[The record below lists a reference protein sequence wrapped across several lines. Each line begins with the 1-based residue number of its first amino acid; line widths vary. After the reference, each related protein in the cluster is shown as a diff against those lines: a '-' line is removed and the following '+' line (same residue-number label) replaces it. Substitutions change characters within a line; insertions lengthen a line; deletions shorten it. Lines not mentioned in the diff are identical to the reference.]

1 MSCSPIILSTYS
13 VTGDCSNS
21 GNGEVYFEVIGGF
34 TTSGYT
40 ISEFTT
46 TGLFPL
52 SAGTTAYTTN
62 NLTGGTYT
70 IGITDACASPTPQ
83 TAYFDIYISTGSC
96 VTIESTNT
104 TCGLDNGSITA
115 TTTNSYGTD
124 TYFLYETT
132 LGYITSGDS
141 FSNIFSNLPSG
152 IYYVEGEDPGGCSG
166 TSESCLIKSSTT
178 IQYGFY
184 VVDDSTCISNTGSG
198 KIYVTGITGTPPF
211 TITWSPNANGQTG
224 CPITGL
230 TAGTYVMTIV
240 DDLGCTVTDSVVVG
254 TVDPLGIITYGAVQ
268 PSCFGNDGEITVFIS
283 GGTAPFCFSGSNGT
297 VDVVFDNEYTFSGL
311 GGGSFSVNVFDAGLC
326 VASGTTSLVTPNGF
340 NITSVITNNS
350 TCSSNSGSIN
360 VLINNG
366 VYAGTLQYSLT
377 GPIIQS
383 IFTNGVCNFTNLP
396 SGSYTLTI
404 QDSPNVS
411 GCIFSVELEINNT
424 DSYIPLPETTGTT
437 CGLNNGVLNFTI
449 SGSPSLPITYN
460 INGGTPNVNL
470 TQASSLFTNLSSG
483 TYTVTTTDATG
494 CTQTLSVTVPS
505 SEPVDFNFTNIDPV
519 VGNDGEIYLNILSG
533 SPIFTITWSPN
544 AGVVTGSTHLVG
556 LSADT
561 YTVTVT
567 DNFGCTKTGSTQLF
581 GTTQYNNSSNF
592 IVCEDN
598 FTDSG
603 ILGKRGL
610 SQMLNEGFYDLTL
623 NDINCILNS
632 ASFTATVSV
641 EDQSVEEVFY
651 VTNSLYDAPTDD
663 LWVSTVKF
671 LLSQFSGIG
680 DVNFDLG
687 NNTAIIKTKCSS
699 KNQDCIQLNFNQLT
713 DERVIISLE
722 INYDVSCVSCP

>member
-1 MSCSPIILSTYS
+1 MSCSPIILSNYS
-13 VTGDCSNS
+13 VTGDCSNL
-21 GNGEVYFEVIGGF
+21 GNGAVYFEVIGGF

-70 IGITDACASPTPQ
+70 IGITDACVSPTPQ

-104 TCGLDNGSITA
+104 TCGLNNGSITA

-141 FSNIFSNLPSG
+141 FSNIFSNLSSG

-184 VVDDSTCISNTGSG
+184 VVDDSTCVSNTGSG
-198 KIYVTGITGTPPF
+198 KIYVTGVTGTPPF

-240 DDLGCTVTDSVVVG
+240 DDLGCTVTDTVVVG

-297 VDVVFDNEYTFSGL
+297 VDVVFDTEYTFSGL

-340 NITSVITNNS
+340 NVTSVITNNS

-411 GCIFSVELEINNT
+411 GCIFSVDLEIDNT
-424 DSYIPLPETTGTT
+424 DSYIPLPLITGTT
-437 CGLNNGVLNFTI
+437 CGLNNGVLNFSI

-460 INGGTPNVNL
+460 INGGNPNVNL

-483 TYTVTTTDATG
+483 TYAVTTTDATG

-505 SEPVDFNFTNIDPV
+505 SEPVDFSFTNIDPV

-544 AGVVTGSTHLVG
+544 AGVVTGTHLVG

-567 DNFGCTKTGSTQLF
+567 DKFGCTKTGSTQLF

>member
-1 MSCSPIILSTYS
+1 MSCSPIILSNYS
-13 VTGDCSNS
+13 VTGDCSNL
-21 GNGEVYFEVIGGF
+21 GNGAVYFEVIGGF

-70 IGITDACASPTPQ
+70 IGITDACVSPTPQ

-104 TCGLDNGSITA
+104 TCGLNNGSITA

-184 VVDDSTCISNTGSG
+184 VVDDSTCVSNTGSG
-198 KIYVTGITGTPPF
+198 KIYVTGVTGTPPF

-297 VDVVFDNEYTFSGL
+297 VDVVFDTEYTFSGL

-340 NITSVITNNS
+340 NVTSVITNNS

-396 SGSYTLTI
+396 SGNYTLTI

-411 GCIFSVELEINNT
+411 GCIFSVDLEIDNT
-424 DSYIPLPETTGTT
+424 DSYIPLPLITGTT
-437 CGLNNGVLNFTI
+437 CGLNNGVLNFSI

-460 INGGTPNVNL
+460 INGGNPNVNL

-483 TYTVTTTDATG
+483 TYAVTTTDATG

-505 SEPVDFNFTNIDPV
+505 SEPVDFSFTNIDPV

-544 AGVVTGSTHLVG
+544 AGVVTGTHLVG

-567 DNFGCTKTGSTQLF
+567 DKFGCTKTGSTQLF

-623 NDINCILNS
+623 NDINCTLNS

>member
-13 VTGDCSNS
+13 VTGDCSNL
-21 GNGEVYFEVIGGF
+21 GNGAVYFEVIGGF

-70 IGITDACASPTPQ
+70 IGITDACVSPTPQ

-104 TCGLDNGSITA
+104 TCGLNNGSITA

-184 VVDDSTCISNTGSG
+184 VVDDSTCVSNTGSG
-198 KIYVTGITGTPPF
+198 KIYVTGVTGTPPF

-297 VDVVFDNEYTFSGL
+297 VDVVFDTEYTFSGL

-340 NITSVITNNS
+340 NVTSVVTNNS

-411 GCIFSVELEINNT
+411 GCIFSVDLEINNT
-424 DSYIPLPETTGTT
+424 DSYIPLPLITGTT
-437 CGLNNGVLNFTI
+437 CGLNNGALNFSI
-449 SGSPSLPITYN
+449 SGSPSLPVTYN
-460 INGGTPNVNL
+460 INGGNPNVNL

-505 SEPVDFNFTNIDPV
+505 SEPVDFSFTNINPV

-544 AGVVTGSTHLVG
+544 AGVVTGTHLVG

-567 DNFGCTKTGSTQLF
+567 DKFGCTKTGSTQLF

>member
-1 MSCSPIILSTYS
+1 MSCSPIILSNYS
-13 VTGDCSNS
+13 VTGDCSNL
-21 GNGEVYFEVIGGF
+21 GNGAVYFEVIGGF

-70 IGITDACASPTPQ
+70 IGITDACVSPTPQ

-104 TCGLDNGSITA
+104 TCGLNNGSITA

-132 LGYITSGDS
+132 IGYITSGDS

-184 VVDDSTCISNTGSG
+184 VVDDSTCVSNTGSG
-198 KIYVTGITGTPPF
+198 KIYVTGVTGTPPF

-297 VDVVFDNEYTFSGL
+297 VDVVFDTEYTFSGL

-340 NITSVITNNS
+340 NVTSVVTNNS

-411 GCIFSVELEINNT
+411 GCIFSVDLEIDNT
-424 DSYIPLPETTGTT
+424 DSYIPLPLITGTT
-437 CGLNNGVLNFTI
+437 CGLNNGVLNFSI

-460 INGGTPNVNL
+460 INGGNPNVNL

-505 SEPVDFNFTNIDPV
+505 SEPVDFSFTNINPV

-544 AGVVTGSTHLVG
+544 AGVVTGTHLVG

-567 DNFGCTKTGSTQLF
+567 DKFGCTKTGSTQLF

>member
-13 VTGDCSNS
+13 VTGDCSNL
-21 GNGEVYFEVIGGF
+21 GNGAVYFEVIGGF

-70 IGITDACASPTPQ
+70 IGITDACVSPTPQ

-104 TCGLDNGSITA
+104 TCGLNNGSITA

-132 LGYITSGDS
+132 IGYITSGDS

-184 VVDDSTCISNTGSG
+184 VVDDSTCVSNTGSG
-198 KIYVTGITGTPPF
+198 KIYVTGVTGTPPF

-297 VDVVFDNEYTFSGL
+297 VDVVFDTEYTFSGL

-340 NITSVITNNS
+340 NVTSVVTNNS

-411 GCIFSVELEINNT
+411 GCIFSVDLEIDNT
-424 DSYIPLPETTGTT
+424 DSYIPLPLITGTT
-437 CGLNNGVLNFTI
+437 CGLNNGVLNFSI

-460 INGGTPNVNL
+460 INGGNPNVNL

-505 SEPVDFNFTNIDPV
+505 SEPVDFSFTNINPV

-544 AGVVTGSTHLVG
+544 AGVVTGTHLVG

-567 DNFGCTKTGSTQLF
+567 DKFGCTKTGSTQLF

>member
-13 VTGDCSNS
+13 VTGDCSNL
-21 GNGEVYFEVIGGF
+21 GNGAVYFEVIGGF

-70 IGITDACASPTPQ
+70 IGITDACVSPTPQ

-104 TCGLDNGSITA
+104 TCGLNNGSITA

-132 LGYITSGDS
+132 IGYITSGDS

-184 VVDDSTCISNTGSG
+184 VVDDSTCVSNTGSG
-198 KIYVTGITGTPPF
+198 KIYVTGVTGTPPF

-297 VDVVFDNEYTFSGL
+297 VDVVFDTEYTFSGL

-340 NITSVITNNS
+340 NVTSVVTNNS

-411 GCIFSVELEINNT
+411 GCIFSVDLEIDNT
-424 DSYIPLPETTGTT
+424 DSYIPLPLITGTT
-437 CGLNNGVLNFTI
+437 CGLNNGVLNFSI

-460 INGGTPNVNL
+460 INGGNPNVNL

-505 SEPVDFNFTNIDPV
+505 SEPVDFSFTNIDPV

-544 AGVVTGSTHLVG
+544 AGVVTGTHLVG

-567 DNFGCTKTGSTQLF
+567 DKFGCTKTGSTQLF

>member
-1 MSCSPIILSTYS
+1 MSCSPIILSNYS
-13 VTGDCSNS
+13 VTGDCSNL
-21 GNGEVYFEVIGGF
+21 GNGSVYFEVIGGF

-46 TGLFPL
+46 TGLFPM

-70 IGITDACASPTPQ
+70 IGITDACVSPSPQ

-104 TCGLDNGSITA
+104 TCGLNNGSITA

-184 VVDDSTCISNTGSG
+184 VVDDSTCVSNTGSG
-198 KIYVTGITGTPPF
+198 KIYVTGVTGTPPF

-297 VDVVFDNEYTFSGL
+297 VDVVFDTEYTFSGL

-340 NITSVITNNS
+340 NVTSVITNNS

-411 GCIFSVELEINNT
+411 GCIFSVDLEIDNT
-424 DSYIPLPETTGTT
+424 DSYIPLPLITGTT
-437 CGLNNGVLNFTI
+437 CGLNNGVLNFSI

-460 INGGTPNVNL
+460 INGGNPNVNL

-483 TYTVTTTDATG
+483 TYAVTTTDATG

-505 SEPVDFNFTNIDPV
+505 SEPVDFSFTNIDPV

-544 AGVVTGSTHLVG
+544 AGVVTGTHLVG

-567 DNFGCTKTGSTQLF
+567 DKFGCTKTGSTQLF

>member
-1 MSCSPIILSTYS
+1 MSCSPIILSNYS
-13 VTGDCSNS
+13 VTGDCSNL
-21 GNGEVYFEVIGGF
+21 GNGAVYFEVIGGF

-40 ISEFTT
+40 IFEFTT

-70 IGITDACASPTPQ
+70 IGITDACVSPTPQ

-184 VVDDSTCISNTGSG
+184 VVDDSTCVSNTGSG
-198 KIYVTGITGTPPF
+198 KIYVTGVTGTPPF

-411 GCIFSVELEINNT
+411 GCIFSVDLEIDNT
-424 DSYIPLPETTGTT
+424 DSYIPLPLITGTT
-437 CGLNNGVLNFTI
+437 CGLNNGALNFSI

-483 TYTVTTTDATG
+483 VYTVTTTDATG

-505 SEPVDFNFTNIDPV
+505 SEPVDFSFTNIDPV

-544 AGVVTGSTHLVG
+544 AGVVTGTHLVG

-567 DNFGCTKTGSTQLF
+567 DKFGCTKTGSTQLF